1 MAQVAPS
8 KTNMGSDMSNAWGL
22 YAGIGMLVLA
32 GCGGTAGSDA
42 RDLSAQDCRAY
53 YEYTYKLGGMDAA
66 KLLGEEQL
74 AKDSQ
79 TCADTGMV
87 TKRHYDCAM
96 ASTSLTELQACGTP
110 NT

>member
-1 MAQVAPS
+1 M
-8 KTNMGSDMSNAWGL
+8 SDAFKLCVGL
-22 YAGIGMLVLA
+22 CVLA
-32 GCGGTAGSDA
+32 LVGCGGTAGSDSRA
-42 RDLSAQDCRAY
+42 LTAQDCRAY
-53 YEYTYKLGGMDAA
+53 YEYTYKLDGMDATQI
-66 KLLGEEQL
+66 LGDEQL

-96 ASTSLTELQACGTP
+96 AAKSVADLQACGAP

>member
-1 MAQVAPS
+1 MKMHRFAGVVLG
-8 KTNMGSDMSNAWGL
+8 GS
-22 YAGIGMLVLA
+22 VLA
-32 GCGGTAGSDA
+32 GCGGTAGSDS
-42 RDLSAQDCRAY
+42 RELSAADCRAY
-53 YEYTYKLGGMDAA
+53 YEYTYKLDGMDAA
-66 KLLGEEQL
+66 GVLGEEQL

-96 ASTSLTELQACGTP
+96 KAASVADLQGCGAP

>member
-1 MAQVAPS
+1 M
-8 KTNMGSDMSNAWGL
+8 SDAWRL
-22 YAGIGMLVLA
+22 SAGIGLLVLA
-32 GCGGTAGSDA
+32 GCGGTAGSDSRA
-42 RDLSAQDCRAY
+42 LSAQDCRAY
-53 YEYTYKLGGMDAA
+53 YEYTYKLDGMDAA
-66 KLLGEEQL
+66 RMLGEEQL

-96 ASTSLTELQACGTP
+96 ASKSLAELQDCGVP

>member
-1 MAQVAPS
+1 MIDTLKAGALVALL
-8 KTNMGSDMSNAWGL
+8 A
-22 YAGIGMLVLA
+22 LA
-32 GCGGTAGSDA
+32 GCGGTAGSDS
-42 RDLSAQDCRAY
+42 RELTAQDCRTY
-53 YEYTYKLGGMDAA
+53 YEYTYRLDGIDAA
-66 KLLGEEQL
+66 QVLGEAQL

-96 ASTSLTELQACGTP
+96 AATSVSELQGCGAP

>member
-1 MAQVAPS
+1 M
-8 KTNMGSDMSNAWGL
+8 SDAFKACLGL
-22 YAGIGMLVLA
+22 CVVVLA
-32 GCGGTAGSDA
+32 GCGGTAGSDS
-42 RDLSAQDCRAY
+42 RDLTVQDCRAY
-53 YEYTYKLGGMDAA
+53 YEHTYKLDGMSAVQI
-66 KLLGEEQL
+66 LGEEQL

-96 ASTSLTELQACGTP
+96 AATSVADLPACGMP

>member
-1 MAQVAPS
+1 MNHAI
-8 KTNMGSDMSNAWGL
+8 KLCMGLGL
-22 YAGIGMLVLA
+22 LALA
-32 GCGGTAGSDA
+32 GCGGTAGSDSRA
-42 RDLSAQDCRAY
+42 LTAQDCRAY
-53 YEYTYKLGGMDAA
+53 YEHTYKLDGMDAA
-66 KLLGEEQL
+66 QILGEEQL

-96 ASTSLTELQACGTP
+96 AAKSVADLPACGMP